1 MSKKIVHFILL
12 VIFSIV
18 FYKSILY
25 TPIFPGKIS
34 RIVLSLIQYISIVF
48 CGVIIY
54 QHNGK
59 NIVIFLFEI
68 YGSYLV
74 ISYIKF
80 ADRFY
85 VSVVTLILFF
95 QWRIYKYYDKLE
107 WCMEK
112 ERKQKKLEKAQ
123 KVERRWDVALLLL
136 VLIAL
141 IIRFKDIGYSQYTK
155 ADSFEQKIEII
166 AEVKSDG
173 WKDFSNEKKTKI
185 LQTIANAEGRKMRLS
200 DRIEVYIGD
209 IYESDV
215 LAYYSDGQKKIVINR
230 KYINRNE
237 EELINSVIHEMF
249 HASEHKYLVLY
260 EKEIVPYSKAAE
272 EKYLIYKSELGKDL
286 SDEEYINAITEQDA
300 NIYAEQETNIFM
312 KKIEKYEEEK
322 NK

>member
-112 ERKQKKLEKAQ
+112 ERKQKKLEKVQ

-141 IIRFKDIGYSQYTK
+141 I
-155 ADSFEQKIEII
+155 
-166 AEVKSDG
+166 
-173 WKDFSNEKKTKI
+173 
-185 LQTIANAEGRKMRLS
+185 
-200 DRIEVYIGD
+200 
-209 IYESDV
+209 
-215 LAYYSDGQKKIVINR
+215 
-230 KYINRNE
+230 
-237 EELINSVIHEMF
+237 IHEMF